1 MTRIVCGRFD
11 TAVSADAALAALR
24 HDGFQPA
31 EIDDFYVSPPGMNQL
46 NPTGGDAP
54 HSSEGSRNAGRGAVM
69 GAVIGLVIGFVVGM
83 IASAK
88 LGTPAIFLLA
98 FLGALVGSFAGT
110 MNTLR
115 AGRKSAATIEHPVE
129 GLGGRMLAVNVDRA
143 GTERTALDILRRHGA
158 RDVGRTEGSWRDG
171 SWQDFD
177 PRTPLA
183 A

>member
-1 MTRIVCGRFD
+1 MSLIVCGRFD
-11 TAVSADAALAALR
+11 TTVAADAALAALR
-24 HDGFQPA
+24 REGFQPA

-69 GAVIGLVIGFVVGM
+69 GALLGLVVGFVVGM
-83 IASAK
+83 LASVK
-88 LGTPAIFLLA
+88 LGTPAIFLLT
-98 FLGALVGSFAGT
+98 FLGALVGAFGGT

-129 GLGGRMLAVNVDRA
+129 GLGGRMIAVNVDRA
-143 GTERTALDILRRHGA
+143 GTERIALDLLRRHGA
-158 RDVGRTEGSWRDG
+158 RDVGRTQGRWLDG